1 MVFSSL
7 IFLYAFLPLVLI
19 LYKLPKTIRGKNVV
33 LFIASMFF
41 YAWGEPVW
49 IFQMLISGTSV
60 YVFALLVDKYSSD
73 KKKAF
78 FFLILGI
85 ISALVPLAIF
95 KYSSFLIK
103 NFNVL
108 TGYNLTLPKFKMPI
122 GISFYTF
129 QIISYIVDLHRG
141 ECTVQKNIFKFWLY
155 EALFPQLIA
164 GPIVRYSDVESEI
177 NSRTVSPAD
186 EAYGITRFAVGLSKK
201 VLLANYAGNIVS
213 KTIAP
218 DVLNDATALSS
229 AIGLLAWSFQ
239 IYFDFSGYS
248 DMAIGLGRI
257 FGFHFKENFNYPYI
271 SSSVTEFWRRWH
283 ISLGT
288 FFRDYVYIPL
298 GGNQKNQ
305 AFNIFAVWFLTG
317 LWHGADWNFILWGLF
332 FAFFLVLEKYFLK
345 KLFSNLPRFIRLF
358 YTLTVIYLS
367 WAIFYYTDLSDLCL
381 FFTKLFAL
389 NKTEV
394 LDFESRMF
402 LEQNL
407 FFFMLAAF
415 ASTPAAF
422 NFAMRLFKKTSYNR
436 VFTTFN
442 AVTVIFAIILCTA
455 SLVGDSFNPFLYFR
469 F

>member
-141 ECTVQKNIFKFWLY
+141 ECTVQKNISLSTSEY
-155 EALFPQLIA
+155 LTI
-164 GPIVRYSDVESEI
+164 GP
-177 NSRTVSPAD
+177 
-186 EAYGITRFAVGLSKK
+186 
-201 VLLANYAGNIVS
+201 
-213 KTIAP
+213 
-218 DVLNDATALSS
+218 
-229 AIGLLAWSFQ
+229 AIS
-239 IYFDFSGYS
+239 
-248 DMAIGLGRI
+248 
-257 FGFHFKENFNYPYI
+257 
-271 SSSVTEFWRRWH
+271 
-283 ISLGT
+283 
-288 FFRDYVYIPL
+288 
-298 GGNQKNQ
+298 
-305 AFNIFAVWFLTG
+305 
-317 LWHGADWNFILWGLF
+317 
-332 FAFFLVLEKYFLK
+332 
-345 KLFSNLPRFIRLF
+345 
-358 YTLTVIYLS
+358 
-367 WAIFYYTDLSDLCL
+367 
-381 FFTKLFAL
+381 
-389 NKTEV
+389 
-394 LDFESRMF
+394 
-402 LEQNL
+402 
-407 FFFMLAAF
+407 
-415 ASTPAAF
+415 
-422 NFAMRLFKKTSYNR
+422 
-436 VFTTFN
+436 
-442 AVTVIFAIILCTA
+442 
-455 SLVGDSFNPFLYFR
+455 
-469 F
+469 